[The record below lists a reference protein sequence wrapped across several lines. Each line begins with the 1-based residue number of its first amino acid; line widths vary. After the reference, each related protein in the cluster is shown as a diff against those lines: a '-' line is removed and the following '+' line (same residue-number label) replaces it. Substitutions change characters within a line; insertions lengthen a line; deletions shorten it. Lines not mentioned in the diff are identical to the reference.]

1 MKRVKTY
8 LMSTTTDS
16 RMNHLMVPHGYKQR
30 VDNTSLIDVANE
42 FVERAEGRKQI
53 FGQFT
58 NRDSAA
64 KNSVAD
70 KSTQT

>member
-1 MKRVKTY
+1 MT
-8 LMSTTTDS
+8 
-16 RMNHLMVPHGYKQR
+16 HLMVLHVHKQR
-30 VDNTSLIDVANE
+30 VDNTSLIDFANE
-42 FVERAEGRKQI
+42 FVERAEGIKQI